1 MPPKYK
7 IGLLVFATCLCVDQ
21 LTKYLVET
29 SIHFGDQRPVVD
41 GFFYLT
47 HVRNPGAAFG
57 LGASWPQEVRISFF
71 IGVAV
76 VAVGIVLS
84 FFRQL
89 APGDRLSALAL
100 GCILGGAIGNLV
112 DRIRYH
118 EVIDFLHFRLWQ
130 GYSWPDFNFADSF
143 IVIGV
148 ALLVLEMVATE
159 GDSQAPPDGDSQV
172 PPETA

>member
-7 IGLLVFATCLCVDQ
+7 VGLLVFVVCVCTDQ

-29 SIHFGDQRPVVD
+29 HLHFGDQRTVID

-57 LGASWPQEVRISFF
+57 LGAGWPAAFRIGFF
-71 IGVAV
+71 LSVSA
-76 VAVGIVLS
+76 VAVGIILS
-84 FFRQL
+84 FFHKL

-100 GCILGGAIGNLV
+100 GCILGGAVGNLI
-112 DRIRYH
+112 DRLRYQ
-118 EVIDFLHFRLWQ
+118 EVVDFLHFRLWQ

-143 IVIGV
+143 IVVGV

-159 GDSQAPPDGDSQV
+159 GGPRVSAEHD
-172 PPETA
+172 